1 MIELSLRRTRQGRT
15 TEWMYTIRSAEVPR
29 PRKLDQLRIGDSAT
43 VKAVSVYDYWR
54 KRKKLGKIGQGL
66 RRARKVKSTT
76 KTRRVG
82 TDNGDIGAKLTMTYK
97 SINGALNTV
106 SSHDDR
112 CIRDDLKAVIRIG

>member
-1 MIELSLRRTRQGRT
+1 MIELTLRRLDRAGRLSGCN
-15 TEWMYTIRSAEVPR
+15 TIRSAEFPR
-29 PRKLDQLRIGDSAT
+29 PRKLDQLRIGGLTT

-66 RRARKVKSTT
+66 RRARKLKSPT